1 MGQLSGEV
9 IGKFK
14 SSEQNLVKLN
24 EISLRDQCFINYGF
38 LPLTVVDKSPRIKN
52 YKVKSDSESVSS
64 TVI

>member
-24 EISLRDQCFINYGF
+24 EISLWDQCFINYCF

-52 YKVKSDSESVSS
+52 YKVKSDGESVSS